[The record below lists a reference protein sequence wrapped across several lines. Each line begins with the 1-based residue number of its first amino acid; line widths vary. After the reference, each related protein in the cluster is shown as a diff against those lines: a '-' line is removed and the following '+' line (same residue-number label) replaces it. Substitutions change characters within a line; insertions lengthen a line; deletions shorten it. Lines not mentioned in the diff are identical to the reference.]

1 MDFKKEL
8 LNKISIAEALTLTFI
23 LSVGLSLL
31 YKYGFYYHLGV
42 EWYLNSISPQQIL
55 LSSVGLVFTSLLG
68 VILGISMTLLSRKYF
83 ELSFA
88 IFVIIWLMF
97 FVVNLLGYQFIA
109 SKFIM
114 LMVYT
119 LTVSSIVKINL
130 FSTDSEGRIISSIP
144 WEDRKITDKVTP
156 LIITVI
162 SVIGLLGM
170 TLFQGKVEAEDIL
183 KNPNARTLVK
193 VKGESEV
200 WELID
205 INGDKVLLLLK
216 KPKLF
221 KAEQLKPTYKIIEY
235 KEIEKY
241 KSN

>member
-1 MDFKKEL
+1 
-8 LNKISIAEALTLTFI
+8 
-23 LSVGLSLL
+23 
-31 YKYGFYYHLGV
+31 
-42 EWYLNSISPQQIL
+42 
-55 LSSVGLVFTSLLG
+55 
-68 VILGISMTLLSRKYF
+68 
-83 ELSFA
+83 
-88 IFVIIWLMF
+88 
-97 FVVNLLGYQFIA
+97 
-109 SKFIM
+109 
-114 LMVYT
+114 
-119 LTVSSIVKINL
+119 
-130 FSTDSEGRIISSIP
+130 
-144 WEDRKITDKVTP
+144 
-156 LIITVI
+156 
-162 SVIGLLGM
+162 M